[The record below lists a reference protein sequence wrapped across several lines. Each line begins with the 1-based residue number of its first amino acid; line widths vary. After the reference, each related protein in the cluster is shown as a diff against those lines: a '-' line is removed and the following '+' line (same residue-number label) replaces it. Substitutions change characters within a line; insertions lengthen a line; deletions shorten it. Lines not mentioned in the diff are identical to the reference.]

1 MPKFIA
7 QTFVLISTIFA
18 LATNAT
24 AQIYSSGAEKKVVIG
39 GDSVYMFSSWN
50 NAKIIA
56 KADTTANIEWLTFS
70 ESTEEFSLSIRTAK
84 SVETDTFTLS
94 DNIGLMA
101 KITAENTTEEY
112 RCWCFVPEIDS
123 VTLIIDSIT
132 CDGLYAQSQ
141 AFGSAMKPYNVST
154 NSYSEIEQEFIY
166 LWYIGDTLA
175 LTTNLE
181 SVELDSP
188 MEDGELVV
196 VAQNQALVQA
206 EVVDTVESFGVMA
219 LFDYDVREREVEN
232 EVSSSTAYSAPAEV
246 EFTNN
251 SKGNFTV
258 SEWIMGSAVRL
269 YDKSPVYSFQKTDTY
284 QITLIVTDENSG
296 CSSADSTLEITI
308 TDAAIDFPNVFTP
321 NGDGVN
327 DEFRPAY
334 QSLKNYKL
342 TIMNRWG
349 RKIYESTDPST
360 GWDGKIGNSDAAA
373 GVYYY
378 VAEAEGYDKGVSFK
392 CKGSVTLVR

>member
-1 MPKFIA
+1 MPTFCTRVFI
-7 QTFVLISTIFA
+7 LTIIILAF
-18 LATNAT
+18 ATNGAAQLFAT
-24 AQIYSSGAEKKVVIG
+24 DAQEKTVVG
-39 GDSVYMFSSWN
+39 GDTVYMFSSWD
-50 NAKIIA
+50 NARVIA
-56 KADTTANIEWLTFS
+56 TADTTASIEWLTFS
-70 ESTEEFSLSIRTAK
+70 ESTEDFSLSIRTAK
-84 SVETDTFTLS
+84 NVETDTFTLS

-101 KITAENTTEEY
+101 KITVAGTADEY

-123 VTLIIDSIT
+123 VNLVIDSIT
-132 CDGLYAQSQ
+132 CDGLYARSQ
-141 AFGSAMKPYNVST
+141 AYGDAMQPFDMTTS
-154 NSYSEIEQEFIY
+154 SYSPIEQEFTY
-166 LWYIGDTLA
+166 LWYIGDTLT
-175 LTTNLE
+175 LTTELD

-206 EVVDTVESFGVMA
+206 GAADSVTSYGVLA
-219 LFDYDVREREVEN
+219 LFDYDAREREVAN
-232 EVSSSTAYSAPAEV
+232 EVTSSTAYSAPAEI

-251 SKGNFTV
+251 SKGSYTV
-258 SEWIMGSAVRL
+258 SEWIMGTAVRL

-334 QSLKNYKL
+334 QSIKSYKL

-360 GWDGKIGNSDAAA
+360 GWDGTIGSSDAAA

-378 VAEAEGYDKGVSFK
+378 VAEADGYDKGVSFK